1 MTMALIL
8 ENTEENKKLRD
19 TVATMALEGMYLE
32 EDFIKELI
40 KVSNGEKTYDE
51 LRQEIIKKY
60 V

>member
-1 MTMALIL
+1 MAIFL

>member
-1 MTMALIL
+1 MAIFL
-8 ENTEENKKLRD
+8 ENTEENQKLRD

>member
-1 MTMALIL
+1 MRMALIL

>member
-1 MTMALIL
+1 MALIL

>member
-1 MTMALIL
+1 MAIFL
-8 ENTEENKKLRD
+8 ENTEENQKLRD

-51 LRQEIIKKY
+51 LRQEIIKKHIKH
-60 V
+60 

>member
-1 MTMALIL
+1 MALIL

-40 KVSNGEKTYDE
+40 KVSKSEKTYDE

>member
-1 MTMALIL
+1 MAIFL
-8 ENTEENKKLRD
+8 ENTEENQKLRD

-60 V
+60 IKH